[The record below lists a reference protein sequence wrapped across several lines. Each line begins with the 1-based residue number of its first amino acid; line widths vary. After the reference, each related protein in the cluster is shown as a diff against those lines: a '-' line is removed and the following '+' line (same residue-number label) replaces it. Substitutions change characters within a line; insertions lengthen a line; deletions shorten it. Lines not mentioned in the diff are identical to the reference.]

1 MAAWRVLKRCLAPGA
16 AFLMPTACRLP
27 LHGARCIMRN
37 KPNAVMPM
45 NRPGAVAAAHMGA
58 DSYADAQPTAAHEK
72 IKNSRRGA
80 TDGRGVLHRG
90 LGVFVILAI

>member
-1 MAAWRVLKRCLAPGA
+1 
-16 AFLMPTACRLP
+16 
-27 LHGARCIMRN
+27 
-37 KPNAVMPM
+37 MPM

-58 DSYADAQPTAAHEK
+58 DSYTDAQPTAAHEK

-90 LGVFVILAI
+90 VGGVCDSCDLSAFLVAGKQSYARQNKSAQRG